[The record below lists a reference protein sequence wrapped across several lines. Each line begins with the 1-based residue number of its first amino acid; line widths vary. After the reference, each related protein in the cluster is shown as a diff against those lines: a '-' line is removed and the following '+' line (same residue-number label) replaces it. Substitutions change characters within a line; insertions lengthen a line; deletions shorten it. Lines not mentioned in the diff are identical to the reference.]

1 MRTWSPSEYTVNAH
15 YGNLVRQW
23 GVLSM
28 TCPPTLF
35 RLNIPEEL
43 FQYELGI
50 FFFQWHLGSLCVWLP
65 ELVEDN
71 AQYCIGVKKRQP
83 LSTFS
88 EIFIVV
94 AHLPWTMGS
103 LYNVCIGKSLRT
115 MLKQWLPLQLTFSLW
130 CLSPAI
136 ARTAGSATIKR
147 WISTK
152 CKCDR
157 ASSQPWP
164 ERIGMLELLW
174 ESFHFHLDGR
184 SWYFLGAYKLTPPAP
199 HSGKQYEL
207 TCFSFDIYRS
217 LRNGL
222 RESLWWNKVMRIFT
236 LPMNADWRFGSFNLL
251 FLSLSS

>member
-1 MRTWSPSEYTVNAH
+1 MLKIHLADAKIPNEYTVNAH

-71 AQYCIGVKKRQP
+71 AQYCIGVKKSQP

-103 LYNVCIGKSLRT
+103 LYNVCIGKSLQT

-184 SWYFLGAYKLTPPAP
+184 SWYFLGTTYKPPTQGNSMSWLVFLLTF
-199 HSGKQYEL
+199 
-207 TCFSFDIYRS
+207 TD
-217 LRNGL
+217 
-222 RESLWWNKVMRIFT
+222 LWGII
-236 LPMNADWRFGSFNLL
+236 
-251 FLSLSS
+251 

>member
-1 MRTWSPSEYTVNAH
+1 MRCAQHDLPSHPLQTEH
-15 YGNLVRQW
+15 SW
-23 GVLSM
+23 GIVSVWIRNI
-28 TCPPTLF
+28 LF
-35 RLNIPEEL
+35 PMA
-43 FQYELGI
+43 LGI
-50 FFFQWHLGSLCVWLP
+50 PLCLAAW
-65 ELVEDN
+65 EDN
-71 AQYCIGVKKRQP
+71 AQYCIGVKKSQP

-103 LYNVCIGKSLRT
+103 LYNVCIGKSLQT

-136 ARTAGSATIKR
+136 ARTAGSARIKR

-184 SWYFLGAYKLTPPAP
+184 SWYFLGTTYKPPTQGNSMSWLVFLLTF
-199 HSGKQYEL
+199 
-207 TCFSFDIYRS
+207 TD
-217 LRNGL
+217 
-222 RESLWWNKVMRIFT
+222 LWGII
-236 LPMNADWRFGSFNLL
+236 
-251 FLSLSS
+251 